1 MNKVTAA
8 VLAAAMVGSMAMP
21 AFAADTTGAITGTTD
36 STSGNTTVKYEV
48 TQGYEWEI
56 HTEIDFGSNR
66 KNADTNKKITNGD
79 GSSSNE
85 VKVTKNTIP
94 TGKKLVIKVQGNGGG
109 DTTDTSTIT
118 DKSFTIKDKS
128 STATLSY
135 TVTSSFKNGEVA
147 TGNEVLSVN
156 AGTAQG
162 STHMTFVLDTVAA
175 NSSEFAGS
183 YEGKLIYTASIE
195 PQNP

>member
-1 MNKVTAA
+1 MRKMNKVTAA

-21 AFAADTTGAITGTTD
+21 AFAVTGTADPT
-36 STSGNTTVKYEV
+36 TANTTVKYEV

-56 HTEIDFGSNR
+56 HTEIDFGSDR

-85 VKVTKNTIP
+85 VKVSKNTIP

-109 DTTDTSTIT
+109 NTTDTSSIT
-118 DKSFTIKDKS
+118 DKSFKIKDKN

-135 TVTSSFKNGEVA
+135 TVTSSVKSGKVT
-147 TGNEVLSVN
+147 TGNEVLSVD
-156 AGTAQG
+156 AGTAEG
-162 STHMTFVLDTVAA
+162 NTYMTFVLDTVAA

-195 PQNP
+195 DQ